1 MLFALSSAPNNV
13 ILFCPHH
20 HTYPHDIA
28 GSDPYNVHF
37 ELRKRKGFTILNL
50 LQPIMTPFFSW
61 KSYPKA
67 IK

>member
-1 MLFALSSAPNNV
+1 MLFALPNNV
-13 ILFCPHH
+13 IFFCPHH
-20 HTYPHDIA
+20 HTYPHDIV
-28 GSDPYNVHF
+28 GSNDQYNVHF

-50 LQPIMTPFFSW
+50 LQLIMTPFFSW